1 MLQHY
6 ILRGKE
12 PVEVT
17 KAEWVTWR
25 ETADR
30 QVARTDIQPGLW
42 VSTLFTGIALKHDP
56 STLFETMICGPERGA
71 PAGRYA
77 TYAEAILGHHEAV
90 RNARLAV
97 QRKQ

>member
-1 MLQHY
+1 MLTHY

-17 KAEWVTWR
+17 RAEWLTWK

-30 QVARTDIQPGLW
+30 QIARTDIRPGLW
-42 VSTLFTGIALKHDP
+42 VRTMFSGLQRKGDPP
-56 STLFETMICGPERGA
+56 STFETAICGPERE
-71 PAGRYA
+71 RVVCTYA
-77 TYAEAILGHHEAV
+77 TYAEAVLGHHQIV
-90 RNARLAV
+90 KDTQFAV

>member
-1 MLQHY
+1 MLTHY

-17 KAEWVTWR
+17 KAEWAQWC

-30 QVARTDIQPGLW
+30 HVARTDIRPGLW
-42 VSTLFTGIALKHDP
+42 VSTLFTGLALPGNP

-71 PAGRYA
+71 KVNAYA
-77 TYAEAILGHHEAV
+77 TWAEAVLGHHEAV
-90 RNARLAV
+90 KNARFAV
-97 QRKQ
+97 QAKQ